1 MNREDLK
8 RFLPEL
14 LEGRYPGLAQKMGEE
29 EGLGLPGLDGWMLS
43 FDSCVMTA
51 RVSRSTHPFI
61 WIRGGVAHAIPRS
74 EALAL
79 RVAAG
84 NRDLVVG
91 RLYMAYGDDLAM
103 VVFDETVFGGYLSFQ
118 HEPSI
123 QDAVNKLETSI
134 QYTTE
139 WAKTIR
145 EEFGGRSFTMDDWHL
160 LSF

>member
-1 MNREDLK
+1 MNREEMEL
-8 RFLPEL
+8 FLPDL
-14 LEGRYPGLAQKMGEE
+14 LEARYPGLAQKMGEE
-29 EGLGLPGLDGWMLS
+29 GGPGLPGLDGWMLS
-43 FDSCVMTA
+43 FDGCVLAA

-61 WIRGGVAHAIPRS
+61 WIRGGLAHAIPRS

-84 NRDLVVG
+84 NKDLVVG
-91 RLYMAYGDDLAM
+91 RLYMAYGDDVAM
-103 VVFDETVFGGYLSFQ
+103 VVFDETVFGGYLSLD

-123 QDAVNKLETSI
+123 EDVVNKLETSV

-139 WAKTIR
+139 WSKTIR
-145 EEFGGRSFTMDDWHL
+145 EEFGGRPFTTNEWAL

>member
-1 MNREDLK
+1 MNREEMEQ
-8 RFLPEL
+8 FLPEL
-14 LEGRYPGLAQKMGEE
+14 LGARYPGLAQKMGED
-29 EGLGLPGLDGWMLS
+29 GGPGLPGLDGWILS
-43 FDSCVMTA
+43 FDGCILTA

-61 WIRGGVAHAIPRS
+61 WIRGGLAHAIPRS

-84 NRDLVVG
+84 NKDLVVG

-103 VVFDETVFGGYLSFQ
+103 VVFDESVMGGYLSMQ

-123 QDAVNKLETSI
+123 EDVVNKLETSI
-134 QYTTE
+134 QYTKE
-139 WAKTIR
+139 WAKTIS
-145 EEFGGRSFTMDDWHL
+145 EEFGGQPFTADDWHL